1 MYTWM
6 RDRPS
11 DSTRKFAL
19 PKLRMPRMRP
29 LVVVVDAGG
38 FELGAGLLAVGA
50 DEIADGGRAIESMG
64 IGVDAELAQLR
75 KVGAALLDLFVFR

>member
-19 PKLRMPRMRP
+19 PKLRIPRMRP
-29 LVVVVDAGG
+29 LVVVSMRSASSSGPVFSPCARDQ
-38 FELGAGLLAVGA
+38 V
-50 DEIADGGRAIESMG
+50 ADGGRAIESMRIG
-64 IGVDAELAQLR
+64 IDAELGQLR
-75 KVGAALLDLFVFR
+75 EVRAALLDLFVFR